1 MELQYTVD
9 DLALHPASVEVA
21 LRSASSTEF
30 AARMTRTELDPLGP
44 IEVPAQALW
53 GAQTQRS
60 LVHFAI
66 SSERMPLEIVHAL
79 AVVKSACAL
88 VNRDLGLL
96 RQDRAMAIITAAEE
110 VIFGQHIDDFPLSVW
125 QTGSGT
131 HSNMNMNEV
140 LANRASEL
148 LGGERG
154 PNRSVHPNDDVNLGQ
169 SSNDVFSTA
178 MHVAAARGIVHRL
191 LPALIALRT
200 TLDQKSNAFADVVKI
215 GRTHL
220 QDATPITLGQEFSA
234 YAAQLDH
241 ARWTLSNALESLYPL
256 AIGGTAVGT
265 GLNTHPEFGARVAA
279 ALARTCGLPF
289 VSAPNR
295 FAAIAAHDGMV
306 TTHGA
311 LKLLATALMKLANDV
326 RWLASGPRSG
336 IGELR
341 IPANEP
347 GSSFMPGKINPTQ
360 CEALTMVCT
369 QVMANDVAV
378 GIGGASGNFELNTFK
393 PLIAY
398 AVLQSIRL
406 LADGMS
412 SFDRHCARGIE
423 ADETRIAE
431 LLQRS
436 LMLVTALAPH
446 IGHDAAAGVAQLAD
460 RNGTSLR
467 EAALALGVVTAEE
480 FDRWVEPRQMTVSRR
495 IPRVRPEA
503 DRSLL
508 GSAAPRGPVA
518 ASMRAELDDS

>member
-1 MELQYTVD
+1 
-9 DLALHPASVEVA
+9 
-21 LRSASSTEF
+21 
-30 AARMTRTELDPLGP
+30 
-44 IEVPAQALW
+44 
-53 GAQTQRS
+53 
-60 LVHFAI
+60 
-66 SSERMPLEIVHAL
+66 
-79 AVVKSACAL
+79 
-88 VNRDLGLL
+88 
-96 RQDRAMAIITAAEE
+96 
-110 VIFGQHIDDFPLSVW
+110 
-125 QTGSGT
+125 
-131 HSNMNMNEV
+131 
-140 LANRASEL
+140 
-148 LGGERG
+148 
-154 PNRSVHPNDDVNLGQ
+154 
-169 SSNDVFSTA
+169 
-178 MHVAAARGIVHRL
+178 
-191 LPALIALRT
+191 
-200 TLDQKSNAFADVVKI
+200 
-215 GRTHL
+215 
-220 QDATPITLGQEFSA
+220 
-234 YAAQLDH
+234 
-241 ARWTLSNALESLYPL
+241 
-256 AIGGTAVGT
+256 
-265 GLNTHPEFGARVAA
+265 
-279 ALARTCGLPF
+279 
-289 VSAPNR
+289 
-295 FAAIAAHDGMV
+295 
-306 TTHGA
+306 
-311 LKLLATALMKLANDV
+311 MKLANDV

-341 IPANEP
+341 IPGNEP

-467 EAALALGVVTAEE
+467 EAAMALGVVTAEE

-508 GSAAPRGPVA
+508 GSAAPCGPVA
-518 ASMRAELDDS
+518 ESTRAELDDS